1 MTIKQIQEYANQY
14 GNTVTEQEIKQFF
27 AEHNGQPSAMDL
39 AIFVGAMN
47 EAGTRN

>member
-14 GNTVTEQEIKQFF
+14 GNTVTETEIKNFF

-47 EAGTRN
+47 QDGTRN

>member
-39 AIFVGAMN
+39 IIFVGAV
-47 EAGTRN
+47 EKDGTRN